1 MKSRVVPVSARFIDV
16 LGRRKNVASWHVDQN
31 NCMRP
36 NKHGV
41 VHLVYYIHK
50 QNLFWGGF
58 SRCRGTRENTLII
71 LLCVL
76 LMSLAWF
83 IYKKTGAGCWVG
95 RTDGR
100 TASQWWG
107 WCSSAQTS
115 SNLRPSFFIAASI
128 EIIST
133 HALSIALSYLFLRVV
148 LLISVAAFVTIF
160 AVCLIRET
168 DPPWVYEKKIRY
180 RSQQATTA

>member
-1 MKSRVVPVSARFIDV
+1 MWGSALLDAPLKVDRSIKWILMIAMKSRVVPVSARFIDV

-100 TASQWWG
+100 TASVVRMVFV
-107 WCSSAQTS
+107 CSDVVHSASLFFHRSINWNNFNTRAF
-115 SNLRPSFFIAASI
+115 NCVILSFLACCVVD
-128 EIIST
+128 
-133 HALSIALSYLFLRVV
+133 LSRSFCDNIC
-148 LLISVAAFVTIF
+148 SV
-160 AVCLIRET
+160 
-168 DPPWVYEKKIRY
+168 PN
-180 RSQQATTA
+180 